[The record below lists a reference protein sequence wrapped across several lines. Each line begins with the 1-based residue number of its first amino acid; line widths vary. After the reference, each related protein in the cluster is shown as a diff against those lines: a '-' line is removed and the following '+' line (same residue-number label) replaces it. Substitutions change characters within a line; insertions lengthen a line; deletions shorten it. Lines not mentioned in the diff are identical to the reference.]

1 MVLKEEL
8 KGFLQFL
15 LDKNIFQS
23 GISFLIATQVN
34 GLTKNI
40 IDSIVTPVLEKVLD
54 EKIRNQDTEVFGI
67 KFKTGQ
73 LILSII
79 NFLIVMFFIYYLYK
93 ITKPEGV
100 IQSFVN
106 SFKEYLS

>member
-15 LDKNIFQS
+15 LDRNIFQS

-34 GLTKNI
+34 SLAKNI
-40 IDSIVTPVLEKVLD
+40 IESIVTPILERVLD
-54 EKIRNQDTEVFGI
+54 KKIRNQDTEVFGI

-73 LILSII
+73 LILNLI
-79 NFLIVMFFIYYLYK
+79 NFMIVMFFIYYLYR
-93 ITKPEGV
+93 ITKPEGF
-100 IQSFVN
+100 ISSFVN
-106 SFKEYLS
+106 NIKEYLS